1 MEIAISIAALIVGCI
16 IGWLAQKSRQQA
28 LITKNEML
36 TKQADETKDEAQ
48 RQLAAVKEE
57 AERRLESAKA
67 EAQQNMNNA
76 KAEAQQQLDI
86 AKREASERLEATK
99 AEAQQQLE
107 ATKKEASEQLAKTKA
122 EAQQQLEA
130 TKKEASEQLAKTK
143 AEAQQQLETL
153 KKEASEQLAR
163 TKAEAQ
169 QQLEATKKE
178 ASEQLARTKAEAQQQ
193 LEAVK
198 KEASE
203 QLEATKKEAS
213 DLLAKTKAE
222 AEAQQQKALAEKD
235 AAWNDIMKG
244 QEQRF
249 NETMARMSEQMKNAT
264 ADMLK
269 DRQKEFADSSNQQL
283 GQIVNPLRETID
295 KMKQTMADT
304 TLKQTE
310 MSSVLKDNIERSMQQ
325 AMAAKKS
332 AEELANAL
340 KHGSK
345 VQGDWGEAVLDELLT
360 SQGLVRGIHYD
371 TQAVIRDAQGNTVHT
386 DDGATLRPDVILHL
400 DQRREVII
408 DSKVSLTAF
417 LDYANADNEA
427 DRQRFLK
434 THIDSLQKHVKE
446 LSTKDYSAY
455 VQPPKVRMDYVI
467 MFVPHTGALWT
478 ALNAQ
483 PDLWRKAMEQNVFI
497 ADEQTLFAALRIIS
511 LTWTQIRQ
519 AENHEQV
526 YRLANEM
533 LDRVGQFM
541 KKYTAIGKALK
552 TATTAYDDAERKLQ
566 PSGQSILQTCAK
578 LQKLG
583 AKQSDK
589 NPLPQLID
597 IDEVAALTPPAE
609 DKDDN

>member
-36 TKQADETKDEAQ
+36 TKQADETKNEVQ

-76 KAEAQQQLDI
+76 KAEDQQQLDI

-99 AEAQQQLE
+99 KEAQQQLE
-107 ATKKEASEQLAKTKA
+107 ATKKEASE
-122 EAQQQLEA
+122 QLEA

-153 KKEASEQLAR
+153 KKEASEQL
-163 TKAEAQ
+163 
-169 QQLEATKKE
+169 EATKKE
-178 ASEQLARTKAEAQQQ
+178 ASEQLAKTKAEAQQQ
-193 LEAVK
+193 LETLK
-198 KEASE
+198 NEASE
-203 QLEATKKEAS
+203 QLEATKKEAN

-249 NETMARMSEQMKNAT
+249 NETMTRMSEQMKNAT

-360 SQGLVRGIHYD
+360 SHGLVRGIHYD

-597 IDEVAALTPPAE
+597 IDEVAALAPPA
-609 DKDDN
+609 DDQDDN

>member
-36 TKQADETKDEAQ
+36 TKQADDTKDEAQ

-99 AEAQQQLE
+99 KEAQQQLE
-107 ATKKEASEQLAKTKA
+107 ATKKEASEQLT
-122 EAQQQLEA
+122 
-130 TKKEASEQLAKTK
+130 
-143 AEAQQQLETL
+143 
-153 KKEASEQLAR
+153 
-163 TKAEAQ
+163 
-169 QQLEATKKE
+169 
-178 ASEQLARTKAEAQQQ
+178 RTKAEAQQQ

-203 QLEATKKEAS
+203 QLDATKKEAC

-332 AEELANAL
+332 AEELANTL

-371 TQAVIRDAQGNTVHT
+371 TQTVIRDAQGNTVHT

-597 IDEVAALTPPAE
+597 IDEVATLAPPAE
-609 DKDDN
+609 DQDDN

>member
-122 EAQQQLEA
+122 EAQQQLE
-130 TKKEASEQLAKTK
+130 
-143 AEAQQQLETL
+143 TL
-153 KKEASEQLAR
+153 
-163 TKAEAQ
+163 
-169 QQLEATKKE
+169 
-178 ASEQLARTKAEAQQQ
+178 
-193 LEAVK
+193 K

-597 IDEVAALTPPAE
+597 IDEVAALAPPAD

>member
-36 TKQADETKDEAQ
+36 TKQADEIKDEAQ

-130 TKKEASEQLAKTK
+130 
-143 AEAQQQLETL
+143 L
-153 KKEASEQLAR
+153 KN
-163 TKAEAQ
+163 
-169 QQLEATKKE
+169 
-178 ASEQLARTKAEAQQQ
+178 
-193 LEAVK
+193 
-198 KEASE
+198 EASE

-455 VQPPKVRMDYVI
+455 VQSPKVRMDYVI

-541 KKYTAIGKALK
+541 KKYAAIGKALK

-597 IDEVAALTPPAE
+597 IDEVAALAPPAE
-609 DKDDN
+609 GQDDN

>member
-122 EAQQQLEA
+122 EAQQQLE
-130 TKKEASEQLAKTK
+130 
-143 AEAQQQLETL
+143 TL
-153 KKEASEQLAR
+153 
-163 TKAEAQ
+163 
-169 QQLEATKKE
+169 
-178 ASEQLARTKAEAQQQ
+178 
-193 LEAVK
+193 K

-597 IDEVAALTPPAE
+597 IDEVAALAPPA
-609 DKDDN
+609 DGQDDN

>member
-99 AEAQQQLE
+99 KEAQQQLE
-107 ATKKEASEQLAKTKA
+107 ATKKEASEQLT
-122 EAQQQLEA
+122 
-130 TKKEASEQLAKTK
+130 
-143 AEAQQQLETL
+143 
-153 KKEASEQLAR
+153 
-163 TKAEAQ
+163 
-169 QQLEATKKE
+169 
-178 ASEQLARTKAEAQQQ
+178 RTKAEAQQQ

-203 QLEATKKEAS
+203 QLDATKKEAS

-371 TQAVIRDAQGNTVHT
+371 TQTVIRDAQGNTVHT

-541 KKYTAIGKALK
+541 KKYAAIGKALK

-597 IDEVAALTPPAE
+597 IDEVAALAPPAE
-609 DKDDN
+609 DQDDN

>member
-107 ATKKEASEQLAKTKA
+107 ALKKEASEQLETTKKEASEQLAK
-122 EAQQQLEA
+122 
-130 TKKEASEQLAKTK
+130 
-143 AEAQQQLETL
+143 
-153 KKEASEQLAR
+153 
-163 TKAEAQ
+163 
-169 QQLEATKKE
+169 
-178 ASEQLARTKAEAQQQ
+178 TKAEAQQQ

-203 QLEATKKEAS
+203 QLEATKKEAG

-417 LDYANADNEA
+417 LDYANANNEA

-483 PDLWRKAMEQNVFI
+483 PDLWRKAMELNVFI

-597 IDEVAALTPPAE
+597 IDEVAALAPPAE
-609 DKDDN
+609 DQDDN

>member
-107 ATKKEASEQLAKTKA
+107 
-122 EAQQQLEA
+122 
-130 TKKEASEQLAKTK
+130 
-143 AEAQQQLETL
+143 TL
-153 KKEASEQLAR
+153 KKEASEQLA
-163 TKAEAQ
+163 K
-169 QQLEATKKE
+169 
-178 ASEQLARTKAEAQQQ
+178 TKAEAQQQ

-213 DLLAKTKAE
+213 EQLEATKKEAGNLLAKTKAE

-434 THIDSLQKHVKE
+434 IHIDSLQKHVKE

-597 IDEVAALTPPAE
+597 IDEVAALAPPA
-609 DKDDN
+609 DDQDDN

>member
-36 TKQADETKDEAQ
+36 AKQADEIKNEAQ

-57 AERRLESAKA
+57 AERRMESAKA

-86 AKREASERLEATK
+86 TKREANERLDATK

-107 ATKKEASEQLAKTKA
+107 TLKKEASEQLAKTKA

-130 TKKEASEQLAKTK
+130 TKKEASEQL
-143 AEAQQQLETL
+143 ET
-153 KKEASEQLAR
+153 
-163 TKAEAQ
+163 
-169 QQLEATKKE
+169 TKKE
-178 ASEQLARTKAEAQQQ
+178 AN
-193 LEAVK
+193 
-198 KEASE
+198 
-203 QLEATKKEAS
+203 

-235 AAWNDIMKG
+235 AAWNDIMRG

-249 NETMARMSEQMKNAT
+249 NETMTRMSEQMKNAT

-597 IDEVAALTPPAE
+597 IDEVAALAPPA
-609 DKDDN
+609 DDQDNN

>member
-130 TKKEASEQLAKTK
+130 
-143 AEAQQQLETL
+143 L
-153 KKEASEQLAR
+153 KN
-163 TKAEAQ
+163 
-169 QQLEATKKE
+169 
-178 ASEQLARTKAEAQQQ
+178 
-193 LEAVK
+193 
-198 KEASE
+198 EASE
-203 QLEATKKEAS
+203 QLEATKKEAG

-249 NETMARMSEQMKNAT
+249 NEAMARMSEQMKNAT

-269 DRQKEFADSSNQQL
+269 DRQKEFADSSNQHL

-597 IDEVAALTPPAE
+597 IDDIAVIAPPAE
-609 DKDDN
+609 DNEEGKI

>member
-28 LITKNEML
+28 LITQNEML
-36 TKQADETKDEAQ
+36 TKQADETKNEAQ

-86 AKREASERLEATK
+86 AKREACERLDATK

-107 ATKKEASEQLAKTKA
+107 TLKKEASEQLETTKA
-122 EAQQQLEA
+122 EAQQQLEAAKKEASEQLEA

-153 KKEASEQLAR
+153 KKEASEQLAK

-169 QQLEATKKE
+169 QQLET
-178 ASEQLARTKAEAQQQ
+178 L
-193 LEAVK
+193 K

-203 QLEATKKEAS
+203 QLETTKKEAN

-249 NETMARMSEQMKNAT
+249 NETMTRMSEQMKNAT

-597 IDEVAALTPPAE
+597 IDEVAALAQPAE
-609 DKDDN
+609 EQDNN

>member
-107 ATKKEASEQLAKTKA
+107 ATKKEASEQLAK
-122 EAQQQLEA
+122 
-130 TKKEASEQLAKTK
+130 
-143 AEAQQQLETL
+143 
-153 KKEASEQLAR
+153 

-597 IDEVAALTPPAE
+597 IDEVAALAPPA
-609 DKDDN
+609 DDQDDN

>member
-86 AKREASERLEATK
+86 AKREASERLETTKAEAQQQLEATKKEASEQLARTK

-143 AEAQQQLETL
+143 AEAQQQLEAL
-153 KKEASEQLAR
+153 KN
-163 TKAEAQ
+163 
-169 QQLEATKKE
+169 
-178 ASEQLARTKAEAQQQ
+178 
-193 LEAVK
+193 
-198 KEASE
+198 EASE

-455 VQPPKVRMDYVI
+455 VQSPKVRMDYVI

-541 KKYTAIGKALK
+541 KKYAAIGKALK

-597 IDEVAALTPPAE
+597 IDEVAALAPPAE
-609 DKDDN
+609 DQDDN